1 MRIPFGLSIRNLS
14 FFHKKFSLRH
24 AGILLVLVLGVSF
37 QAFGQEATM
46 VGTVTDPSGSVIAN
60 AKITARN
67 AETGLVHTIT
77 TNEAGQYVLPDIH
90 IGHYDVKAEATGFK
104 AAEQKGIVLQV
115 GDRARVDFQ
124 MQVGASS
131 ETITVEATPIR
142 VQTDTGEVSNLITD
156 QQLSQI
162 STNGRS
168 IYVLAGLTAGAS
180 SNITGLLNVP
190 VGGDSNV
197 SFNGLR
203 SAHNI
208 YLLDGG
214 EDLDRGGSGN
224 MSIAPSSDAIAEFRA
239 LTSNYSAEYGLSS
252 AGTMTMVLKS
262 GSSSLHA
269 SAWEFNREDGFDARD
284 FFHPAPSTKTKLRMN
299 IFGFNVSGPVTLGHL
314 YNPDKKKTFFFYNME
329 WRKYIIGAGSNQ
341 TVPDPA
347 TYGGDFSSVTSPIK
361 VPSGVASSYLFAN
374 CPGGVNPSPATIIP
388 GQPFPGNVIPSCM
401 INPNA

>member
-77 TNEAGQYVLPDIH
+77 TNEAGQYVLPDLH
-90 IGHYDVKAEATGFK
+90 IGHYDVKVEATGFK

-115 GDRARVDFQ
+115 GDRARLDFQ

-203 SAHNI
+203 PAHNI

-214 EDLDRGGSGN
+214 EDLD
-224 MSIAPSSDAIAEFRA
+224 
-239 LTSNYSAEYGLSS
+239 
-252 AGTMTMVLKS
+252 
-262 GSSSLHA
+262 
-269 SAWEFNREDGFDARD
+269 
-284 FFHPAPSTKTKLRMN
+284 
-299 IFGFNVSGPVTLGHL
+299 
-314 YNPDKKKTFFFYNME
+314 
-329 WRKYIIGAGSNQ
+329 
-341 TVPDPA
+341 
-347 TYGGDFSSVTSPIK
+347 
-361 VPSGVASSYLFAN
+361 
-374 CPGGVNPSPATIIP
+374 
-388 GQPFPGNVIPSCM
+388 
-401 INPNA
+401 